1 MDLEKADK
9 LYDQLLLVSKAML
22 MKLEAE
28 AKRLG
33 YNKTEFIIIRDI
45 LDHPDTHLIQI
56 GERTGLKKSAL
67 SKSITQLID
76 KGIIDRKPSETDGR
90 EYTLSIRDEEVKTS
104 FCKATLLSDLFSGP
118 ISCNS
123 EMDEI
128 SLKLDELITLMD
140 KP

>member
-1 MDLEKADK
+1 MDFEKADK

-45 LDHPDTHLIQI
+45 LDHPETLLIEI

-67 SKSITQLID
+67 SKSITQLINR
-76 KGIIDRKPSETDGR
+76 GIIDRKASQTDGR
-90 EYTLSIRDEEVKTS
+90 EFTLSIKDEEVKTN

-118 ISCNS
+118 ISCNAG
-123 EMDEI
+123 MDEI
-128 SLKLDELITLMD
+128 SLKLDELIALMD